1 MDFAKLISDPVG
13 AIRELLANLLG
24 GLGLAPQAVGVILMI
39 IGVVVIASFCL
50 VLPLFLI
57 WFERR
62 VVARMQDRIGPNR
75 VGPQGSLQTIADAI
89 KLLIKEDI
97 TPIGADKLVYNAAP
111 ILSVI
116 AVISMWAVVPFAVN
130 IYGTPLN
137 VGALYIVSVG
147 SLGTLAIMMG
157 GWSSNNKYALLG
169 AFRTVAQLVSYEAP
183 MILALLVP
191 VLLARSMDLNTI
203 VQQQQV
209 WFVVAAPI
217 AALIFFATS
226 VAEVGRTPFD
236 LLEAESEIVAG
247 FHIEYTGMKFAMFFV
262 AEFLHAFTVG
272 ALTAVLFLGGWRGP
286 WAEQVPLLG
295 VLYFMLKAF
304 AGYFVV
310 ILLRAALP
318 RIRIDHMLDLN
329 WKFLVPVSLAA
340 ILMTM
345 VADKLIQQAGLAN
358 PWARSGLLLLANL
371 VLAWAIYWVLSAS
384 ARRLRREEDAE
395 LEGGD
400 HGAGHTEGAGV
411 PELAHA
417 SAGGARDVGPPD
429 AHTAP
434 AH

>member
-1 MDFAKLISDPVG
+1 MDFLTDPLG
-13 AIRELLANLLG
+13 AIGKLLTDLLVG
-24 GLGLAPQAVGVILMI
+24 QLGLPAPLVNVLFMI
-39 IGVVVIASFCL
+39 VGVVVIASFCL
-50 VLPLFLI
+50 LLPLFLI

-75 VGPQGSLQTIADAI
+75 VGWQGLLQTIADAL

-97 TPIGADKLVYNAAP
+97 TPIGADVLVYNIAP

-116 AVISMWAVVPFAVN
+116 AVISMWAVIPFAHN
-130 IYGTPLN
+130 ILGTSLN

-183 MILALLVP
+183 MLLSLLVP
-191 VLLARSMDLNTI
+191 VLLARSMDMNEI
-203 VQQQQV
+203 VRQQDV
-209 WFVVAAPI
+209 WFIVAAPV
-217 AALIFFATS
+217 AALIFFLSS

-247 FHIEYTGMKFAMFFV
+247 FHIEYTGMKFGMFFV

-286 WAEQVPLLG
+286 FAEQVPLLG
-295 VLYFMLKAF
+295 VLYFIVKSF
-304 AGYFVV
+304 AGYFLV

-329 WKFLVPVSLAA
+329 WKFLVPLSLAA
-340 ILMTM
+340 IVF
-345 VADKLIQQAGLAN
+345 VAVTDKVIQQYLPGTG
-358 PWARSGLLLLANL
+358 PWVRAAILL
-371 VLAWAIYWVLSAS
+371 
-384 ARRLRREEDAE
+384 
-395 LEGGD
+395 
-400 HGAGHTEGAGV
+400 
-411 PELAHA
+411 
-417 SAGGARDVGPPD
+417 
-429 AHTAP
+429 
-434 AH
+434 

>member
-1 MDFAKLISDPVG
+1 MDFGKLLTDPVV
-13 AIRELLANLLG
+13 AIREWLAQLLA
-24 GLGLAPQAVGVILMI
+24 GLGLAPQAIDVILMI
-39 IGVVVIASFCL
+39 LGVVVIASVSL

-89 KLLIKEDI
+89 KLMIKEDI
-97 TPIGADKLVYNAAP
+97 TPLGADRLVYNLAP
-111 ILSVI
+111 ILSVV
-116 AVISMWAVVPFAVN
+116 AVISMWAVIPYAATIV
-130 IYGTPLN
+130 GTSLN
-137 VGALYIVSVG
+137 VGALYIIAVG
-147 SLGTLAIMMG
+147 SLGTLSIMMG

-183 MILALLVP
+183 LLLSLLIP
-191 VLLARSMDLNTI
+191 VILARSMDMNTI
-203 VQQQQV
+203 VAQQEV
-209 WFVVAAPI
+209 WYLIAAPI
-217 AALIFFATS
+217 AAVIFFATS

-247 FHIEYTGMKFAMFFV
+247 FHIEYSGMKFGMFFV

-286 WAEQVPLLG
+286 WAEQVPILG

-304 AGYFVV
+304 AGYFLV
-310 ILLRAALP
+310 ILMRAALP

-340 ILMTM
+340 IVVTLL
-345 VADKLIQQAGLAN
+345 VDKAVQQAGITDA
-358 PWARSGLLLLANL
+358 WARSGLLFLAN
-371 VLAWAIYWVLSAS
+371 VALAGLIFVVISGA
-384 ARRLRREEDAE
+384 ARRLRAQEEGETPTD
-395 LEGGD
+395 
-400 HGAGHTEGAGV
+400 AGHAGGHAA
-411 PELAHA
+411 EAHGGTAHGGTHGEAGAHA
-417 SAGGARDVGPPD
+417 
-429 AHTAP
+429 AP

>member
-1 MDFAKLISDPVG
+1 MDIGQLIKDPLG
-13 AIRELLANLLG
+13 TLGGLLSSLLA
-24 GLGLAPQAVGVILMI
+24 GLGLAPGAIDVIEKI
-39 IGVVVIASFCL
+39 IGVVVIATFCL

-62 VVARMQDRIGPNR
+62 IVARMQDRVGPNR
-75 VGPQGSLQTIADAI
+75 VGPQGLLQTIADAL

-111 ILSVI
+111 ILSVV
-116 AVISMWAVVPFAVN
+116 AVISMWAVVPFAAN
-130 IYGTPLN
+130 ILGTGLN
-137 VGALYIVSVG
+137 VGVLYIVAVG

-183 MILALLVP
+183 MILSLLVP
-191 VLLARSMDLNTI
+191 VILARSMDLNGI
-203 VQQQQV
+203 IQAQPV

-217 AALIFFATS
+217 AALIFFVTS

-247 FHIEYTGMKFAMFFV
+247 FHIEYSGMKFGMFFV
-262 AEFLHAFTVG
+262 AEFMHAFTVG

-295 VLYFMLKAF
+295 VAYFILKAF
-304 AGYFVV
+304 FGYFIV
-310 ILLRAALP
+310 ILMRTALP

-329 WKFLVPVSLAA
+329 WKFLVPTSLAV
-340 ILMTM
+340 IVVTI
-345 VADKLIQQAGLAN
+345 VVDKLIQQAGITN
-358 PWARSGLLLLANL
+358 DWARSGLLFLANV
-371 VLAWAIYWVLSAS
+371 VLALAIFGLLSRS
-384 ARRLRREEDAE
+384 ARRLRAQEEAGE
-395 LEGGD
+395 AGG
-400 HGAGHTEGAGV
+400 HGAGHALT
-411 PELAHA
+411 AH
-417 SAGGARDVGPPD
+417 D
-429 AHTAP
+429 APAEAEAAHSPHPAP